1 MASSQN
7 TQQPDAPAPS
17 PDQPQQIQARRVI
30 VLDVYPLYRRQYVCR
45 NRQHLEQ
52 TEPSRNAV
60 TQLGGLHINLARDVF
75 YLSLDFIKCRF
86 QVMDEITLGTYE
98 PSDPWNVLPPA
109 RPSHIML
116 DARNM
121 LVVLQEAIGG
131 NSSFHPIRALGRI
144 HHNIVLGRGVP
155 DFFQVFGISTATGA
169 RNLRQITVL
178 VPSSPED
185 ILGHFTYNELERVSF
200 SPSQT
205 NSRSSVTELANT
217 QAQTAQLDEIVD
229 TWLALMHQVPTRDF
243 VVQLPPIEFARRS
256 RH

>member
-17 PDQPQQIQARRVI
+17 PDQPQGPQQMQARRVI

-45 NRQHLEQ
+45 NRQYLEQ

-60 TQLGGLHINLARDVF
+60 TQLGGLHINLAHDVF

-86 QVMDEITLGTYE
+86 QVMDEITLGTYG

-121 LVVLQEAIGG
+121 LLVLQETIGG
-131 NSSFHPIRALGRI
+131 DSSFHPIRALGRI
-144 HHNIVLGRGVP
+144 HHNIILGRGT
-155 DFFQVFGISTATGA
+155 S
-169 RNLRQITVL
+169 
-178 VPSSPED
+178 
-185 ILGHFTYNELERVSF
+185 
-200 SPSQT
+200 
-205 NSRSSVTELANT
+205 SRSSVTELANT